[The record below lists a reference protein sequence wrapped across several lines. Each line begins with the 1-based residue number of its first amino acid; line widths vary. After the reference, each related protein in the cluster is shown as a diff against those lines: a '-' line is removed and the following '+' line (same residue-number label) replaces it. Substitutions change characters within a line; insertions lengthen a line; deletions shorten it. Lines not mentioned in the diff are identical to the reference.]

1 MAEIWKPIKGYE
13 GLYEVS
19 NLGNVK
25 SLCDK
30 RGERLRKLV
39 PDKNGYM
46 TVCLKKEGKYCN
58 KKVHRL
64 VASAFLENEENYP
77 HVNHKDLNKANNAV
91 ENLEWC
97 SAKYNNLYKDKYKCT
112 NKAVKML
119 DENLNILKIF
129 ESIRKAAET
138 MGINETC
145 ISMVLHKK
153 RKSAGGYKWEF
164 QF

>member
-1 MAEIWKPIKGYE
+1 MIEQWKPVKDFE

-46 TVCLKKEGKYCN
+46 TVCLKKEGRYYN

-64 VASAFLENEENYP
+64 VATAFLENSNNYP
-77 HVNHKDLNKANNAV
+77 HVNHKDLDKANNV
-91 ENLEWC
+91 IENLEWC

-112 NKAVKML
+112 NKAVRML
-119 DENLNILKIF
+119 DENLNTLKVF
-129 ESIRKAAET
+129 ESIRLAAKVT
-138 MGINETC
+138 GTNETS
-145 ISMVLHKK
+145 ISMVLHGK
-153 RKSAGGYKWEF
+153 RKRAGGYIWEF